1 MFVMFDFVHQICLRR
16 YEHILLACI
25 HDSPH
30 YILGE
35 IILAHLSISYY
46 VFDIQKMSCK
56 TACLCTGSWIY

>member
-1 MFVMFDFVHQICLRR
+1 MFVMFDFVHHICLRK

-25 HDSPH
+25 HDSPR

-35 IILAHLSISYY
+35 TMLARLYISHY
-46 VFDIQKMSCK
+46 VFYIQKMSCK